1 MVFCDHIHLD
11 LAAGRP
17 LEADM
22 HLFRAGV
29 VQLQKRIMCAGDLPY
44 TPCAEICVQIPNGAV
59 ADK

>member
-29 VQLQKRIMCAGDLPY
+29 VQLQKL
-44 TPCAEICVQIPNGAV
+44 
-59 ADK
+59 